1 MTSLDQISPKI
12 RVSHHYKFKKNTNE
26 ENYRKGYCYA
36 FHLFD
41 GGQGTVI
48 IEQQSYPVQK
58 GSLIYIA
65 PMQEHAFITDP
76 EHLMSSYNIYF
87 DAWSE
92 VAMDRKHTLVRSAD
106 TFEPNYLTVIKPCQL
121 LDQLPRF
128 IPLQYYPQFIDLFV
142 HIIRVQEKGRGHH
155 ALIASSLLYGWILE
169 LCQDTVTEDRFDYR
183 IQRIIHRMEQDW
195 KHYRHST
202 QWLAESGLHRTQFYD
217 LFKKMTGMSPKSY
230 LLKIKMSQAIAELME
245 SNRTVT
251 EISEGL
257 GYPSIHYF
265 SKQFHDY
272 YGVAPSVYR
281 TRRDV
286 HR

>member
-1 MTSLDQISPKI
+1 MISIDQISPKI
-12 RVSHHYKFKKNTNE
+12 RICHHYKFKKNTSE

-65 PMQEHAFITDP
+65 PMQEHAIITDP

-92 VAMDRKHTLVRSAD
+92 VAMDSKHTLVRKAD
-106 TFEPNYLTVIKPCQL
+106 SFKPSYLTVIKPCQP
-121 LDQLPRF
+121 LDQLPRL
-128 IPLQYYPQFIDLFV
+128 IPLQFYPRLIDLFV
-142 HIIRVQEKGRGHH
+142 HIIRVQERGREHH
-155 ALIASSLLYGWILE
+155 ASIASSLLYGWILE

-183 IQRIIHRMEQDW
+183 IQRIIQRMEQDW
-195 KHYRHST
+195 RNYRHSR
-202 QWLAESGLHRTQFYD
+202 QWLTESGLQRTQFYD
-217 LFKKMTGMSPKSY
+217 LFKKMTGMSPKFY
-230 LLKIKMSQAIAELME
+230 LLKLKMNQAIAELME
-245 SNRTVT
+245 SNRSIS

-265 SKQFHDY
+265 SKQFRDY
-272 YGVAPSVYR
+272 YGIPPSVYR
-281 TRRDV
+281 TRRSV
-286 HR
+286 HK